1 MNSVDY
7 FLSGLNCSQS
17 VFAPFAKKHFP
28 DITSALKIMSPF
40 GGGFSRT
47 DNVCGAVSG
56 AMAAIGLNTGHSEA
70 DDAEG
75 KQFCKEVTQKF
86 LAEFKKQHGSLNC
99 TDLIG
104 YNLAIEEESKQALEE
119 LVFEKICPGLVESAE
134 NIVLKLMNEIEA
146 NKK

>member
-56 AMAAIGLNTGHSEA
+56 GLAAIGLYTGHSEA
-70 DDAEG
+70 EDAEG
-75 KQFCKEVTQKF
+75 KQFCKEITQKF

-104 YNLAIEEESKQALEE
+104 FNLSNDEESKRADEE
-119 LVFEKICPGLVESAE
+119 MVFQNICPKLVKSAE
-134 NIVLKLMNEIEA
+134 QIVLDLLSEIDTERG
-146 NKK
+146 